1 MLPLNTR
8 YPLRQLSSSRAVGS
22 RPDVTS
28 VIWAAEPLLTI
39 GQLNLLL
46 TCIVAVMTGYL
57 GTYSAYIEPSGL

>member
-1 MLPLNTR
+1 
-8 YPLRQLSSSRAVGS
+8 VGS